1 MCTVNGILT
10 VDEGLQL
17 QVPALNRKVEF
28 ALADDSPPILSVGKR
43 CMQDGYSFFWPRGK
57 DPYLVDQYNNI
68 IKLTVEN
75 FVPYIAHSTD
85 GAATGGVERGT
96 SSDDPKG
103 STVPGF
109 KICCQ
114 VNLMT
119 MKRRLWSQVSLASSF
134 PEGRNSSGRKLSQLG
149 I

>member
-85 GAATGGVERGT
+85 GAATAGVERGT

-103 STVPGF
+103 STVARVQDLLPGELDDDEETAVEPSEPC
-109 KICCQ
+109 IL
-114 VNLMT
+114 N
-119 MKRRLWSQVSLASSF
+119 
-134 PEGRNSSGRKLSQLG
+134 PGREEQ